1 MPIWRDFMHRRNI
14 SNHRGR
20 QRRFSPRSY
29 LLRPS
34 DFYARR
40 VWRRLAKSSSC
51 CRKCAITTCFCNCGR
66 HSANT
71 GTSATIR
78 GRGLFIGMEFTRT
91 AKTPFAASN
100 QIYAKVQRAAFADR
114 INGLPRL
121 GEYAPTCKNGDHIL
135 IAPPF
140 IFTPKNT
147 EELIA
152 QTTPQH

>member
-1 MPIWRDFMHRRNI
+1 MHRRNI

-34 DFYARR
+34 DFLRGGFGGA
-40 VWRRLAKSSSC
+40 WRNASSC
-51 CRKCAITTCFCNCGR
+51 CRKCAISNLLLQLREAFGKHR
-66 HSANT
+66 HI
-71 GTSATIR
+71 GDIR
-78 GRGLFIGMEFTRT
+78 GRGLFIGMEFTKRT

-100 QIYAKVQRAAFADR
+100 QIYAKVQRCGICRR
-114 INGLPRL
+114 INGLCPRRL
-121 GEYAPTCKNGDHIL
+121 RRRQKRRPHTNRPRWFH
-135 IAPPF
+135 

-152 QTTPQH
+152 KLHRTLTKVFG